1 MAEDS
6 PAASSTLRLTDT
18 QRAILVALC
27 RPRADGNRYATPA
40 TNQEIAAEVFLS
52 VDAVKAHL
60 RALYR
65 KFGVEP
71 LPHNQKRARLV
82 ELVME
87 GELISLPQGEEPAG
101 DQPSQPPPPHSPPSP
116 SDSGRGRRPS
126 GRVLALGGGLLGAAA
141 LALILTGAFSG
152 SSSGGEANKAITPAS
167 FRADVN
173 ENCALALR
181 GNLRRPGASRA
192 ERASGYLAVISTMS
206 GRLESLTPPP
216 GNNRDLSLFR
226 NGLTRAADYTA
237 VIAQGPPPAGSR
249 QSANAVAELTLAAG
263 QVQAGA
269 LGYELGPDCSSIG
282 RVVASSARNAA
293 LTP

>member
-1 MAEDS
+1 MADDS

-27 RPRADGNRYATPA
+27 RPRAGGNRYATPA
-40 TNQEIAAEVFLS
+40 TNQEIAGEVFLS

-87 GELISLPQGEEPAG
+87 GELISLPEAEEPAT
-101 DQPSQPPPPHSPPSP
+101 DQPSQPPPPSSPPP
-116 SDSGRGRRPS
+116 PGGRRPS
-126 GRVLALGGGLLGAAA
+126 GRSIAIGGGLLGAVV

-152 SSSGGEANKAITPAS
+152 GSSGEAGKAATFAS
-167 FRADVN
+167 YRAAVN
-173 ENCALALR
+173 EYCSLALGGSR
-181 GNLRRPGASRA
+181 AQPGASKA
-192 ERASGYLAVISTMS
+192 ERARGYLDVIDFMNA
-206 GRLESLTPPP
+206 RLASLTPPEDD
-216 GNNRDLSLFR
+216 RDLSLFR
-226 NGLTRAADYTA
+226 DGLIRAADYTTA
-237 VIAQGPPPAGSR
+237 IAQGPPPTGSR

-269 LGYELGPDCSSIG
+269 LGYGLGADCSAIG
-282 RVVASSARNAA
+282 RVVANSARNAA
-293 LTP
+293 TP